1 MPINF
6 LGTGHVP
13 TVEVGTIGQTI
24 PTAGGSVLGADAQG
38 VALTQA
44 SLQSAVEHLWQAQM
58 NQNSM
63 FQVMPGQTFQSAYE
77 TIYYNTASIS
87 PQLSDTDS
95 NTHLTG
101 TNSSMNT
108 KTNTDKPVASKP
120 VTLTLTG
127 QLKPNITIKERP
139 VKSSRSTKKPA
150 NPYLAVITATNGW

>member
-1 MPINF
+1 MPINS
-6 LGTGHVP
+6 LGTALA
-13 TVEVGTIGQTI
+13 TSVEVGTIEPITQTVDGSASV
-24 PTAGGSVLGADAQG
+24 AGAQG

-58 NQNSM
+58 NQNHL
-63 FQVMPGQTFQSAYE
+63 FQVMPGQTFQSAHE

-127 QLKPNITIKERP
+127 QLKPNITIKARP
-139 VKSSRSTKKPA
+139 VKSSRSTKKPV
-150 NPYLAVITATNGW
+150 NPFLAGITATNGW